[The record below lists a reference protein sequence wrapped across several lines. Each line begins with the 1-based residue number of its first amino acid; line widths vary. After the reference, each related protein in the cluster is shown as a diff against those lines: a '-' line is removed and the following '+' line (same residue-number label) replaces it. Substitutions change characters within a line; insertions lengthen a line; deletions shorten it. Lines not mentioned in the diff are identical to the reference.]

1 MSALTSDQLTHIGR
15 TDELQ
20 ISSVR
25 HDGSQ
30 SRPVTIWVV
39 AHGGDLYVR
48 SANGPTAGWYRGTQ
62 TRHEG
67 HIRAGVDADADATFT
82 TINGDDELD
91 RHLDAAYRRKYRRY
105 GASYID
111 MMLAPQA
118 RGATLKITPR

>member
-1 MSALTSDQLTHIGR
+1 MSAWTSDQLTRIGR
-15 TDELQ
+15 SDELQ

-25 HDGSQ
+25 HDGDQ

-39 AHGGDLYVR
+39 AHGGGLYVR

-62 TRHEG
+62 ARHEG
-67 HIRAGVDADADATFT
+67 YIHAGGVDADVTFT

-91 RHLDAAYRRKYRRY
+91 RRLDAAYRRKYRRY

-118 RGATLKITPR
+118 RGATLTITPR